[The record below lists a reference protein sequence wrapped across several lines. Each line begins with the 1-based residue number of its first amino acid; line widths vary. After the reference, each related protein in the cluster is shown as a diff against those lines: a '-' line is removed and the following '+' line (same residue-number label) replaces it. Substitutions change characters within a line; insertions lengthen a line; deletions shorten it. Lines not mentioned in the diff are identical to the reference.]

1 MVNEFRNSGSII
13 CEPGNLAENG
23 EENHYKTYLMKKKI
37 NWNLQNQT
45 LAVLLECYCS
55 SSPD

>member
-45 LAVLLECYCS
+45 LAVLLECYWIN
-55 SSPD
+55 P

>member
-1 MVNEFRNSGSII
+1 MEIFYGKMSLLMWLMNLETQGSII

-37 NWNLQNQT
+37 N
-45 LAVLLECYCS
+45 
-55 SSPD
+55 